1 MTTKELFE
9 KYERLCMNYP
19 NDQDGFLYAD
29 KQNLIKE
36 IEASIRKEVAQEEKE
51 RWVKIFDYHN
61 DLASGR
67 HTFYREAARV
77 EIEYWDKI
85 IKGITLK

>member
-1 MTTKELFE
+1 MKKTISNFHCSNHGYVDFTPKCSICVKELE
-9 KYERLCMNYP
+9 T
-19 NDQDGFLYAD
+19 
-29 KQNLIKE
+29 
-36 IEASIRKEVAQEEKE
+36 SIRKEVAQEEKE

-77 EIEYWDKI
+77 EIEYWDKF
-85 IKGITLK
+85 IKE